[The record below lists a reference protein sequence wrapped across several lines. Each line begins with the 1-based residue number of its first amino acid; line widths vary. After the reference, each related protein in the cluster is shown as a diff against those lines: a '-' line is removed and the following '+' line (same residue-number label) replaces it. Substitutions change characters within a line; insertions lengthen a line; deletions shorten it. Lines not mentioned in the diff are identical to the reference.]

1 LLDILPY
8 KNPKNMEE
16 LENEILNK
24 IQSKIAVEKVSD
36 TSVVTKEIIRL
47 KNERN
52 VCHNGIV

>member
-1 LLDILPY
+1 LLDVLPD

-24 IQSKIAVEKVSD
+24 IQSKIAVEKVAD
-36 TSVVTKEIIRL
+36 TSVVTKELLKL